1 MARRLVQ
8 RVASQEEINE
18 GSFDS
23 VMSLQTYLGEDTFPD
38 IPENHEEALGRVV
51 SLMSYL
57 SIYIDL

>member
-1 MARRLVQ
+1 MARRLMQ
-8 RVASQEEINE
+8 RTTSQEEIN

-23 VMSLQTYLGEDTFPD
+23 IMSFQTYLGEDTFPD